1 MKAKTL
7 RTLPLVAAL
16 ALASGWAFGQAA
28 GNTGSGTTGTGSSMT
43 GGRAAPAAQ
52 PGTGT
57 RNAET
62 KKDDAISRG
71 DRKFIQD
78 VAGGGMYEV
87 QAAQL
92 ASAKA
97 TNPDVKSFA
106 SKLVDDHQQANNE
119 LVQIANAKK
128 VELPAAPPRG
138 KRKAV
143 EKLGKMQGAEFDK
156 HFIKEV
162 GIKDHESDIRKFEK
176 ASKDVKDAQL
186 KAWVD
191 KTLPHLREHLA
202 MARKI
207 EGGGAAASM
216 GHTGGAAKADS
227 NANANANAAKPEVG
241 TATPKG
247 AATGTNTGNKTGS

>member
-1 MKAKTL
+1 MKAKTF
-7 RTLPLVAAL
+7 RAVPLVAAL

-28 GNTGSGTTGTGSSMT
+28 GNTGGGTTGTGSSMT

-78 VAGGGMYEV
+78 AAGGGMYEV

-138 KRKAV
+138 KRQAI
-143 EKLGKMQGAEFDK
+143 EKLGKLSGAEFDK
-156 HFIKEV
+156 RFMEEV
-162 GIKDHESDIRKFEK
+162 GIEDHQSDIKKFEK
-176 ASKDVKDAQL
+176 ASKDVKDSQL
-186 KAWVD
+186 KAWVE

-202 MARKI
+202 MAQKI
-207 EGGGAAASM
+207 RGGGSAASM
-216 GHTGGAAKADS
+216 GHTGNSSAG
-227 NANANANAAKPEVG
+227 NAVVGGPKPEVG

-247 AATGTNTGNKTGS
+247 GATGTNTGAKTGS